1 MACIGNLQIHF
12 EATTKIKK
20 KYSCEELKMTKSLE
34 EKSSGRE
41 GEHIRVTI
49 VSSDSTYS
57 RIYNQNGTDYLG
69 LHSIH
74 NYRQK

>member
-1 MACIGNLQIHF
+1 MKHNSLLRNL
-12 EATTKIKK
+12 K
-20 KYSCEELKMTKSLE
+20 KYSREELKMAKSLE

-41 GEHIRVTI
+41 REHIHVTI

-57 RIYNQNGTDYLG
+57 RVHNQNGTDYLG

-74 NYRQK
+74 NYRHK